1 MSSPFF
7 TETLMAQLE
16 CYGMLWVAYVLIAFL
31 GPRNYGFWGLLLGFM
46 ANTGL
51 TVVSD
56 LIWIQGE
63 MSKPDWDG
71 TPDQDFVF
79 AIGVMIRIFLVN
91 FLMIPISLL
100 GLLRHYYVKEAL
112 EDQVSDPREVGP
124 PTRSSL

>member
-1 MSSPFF
+1 M
-7 TETLMAQLE
+7 TQLQS
-16 CYGMLWVAYVLIAFL
+16 YGMLWIAFVVIAFL
-31 GPRNYGFWGLLLGFM
+31 GPCKYGFWGLLLGIM
-46 ANTGL
+46 ANTGI

-56 LIWIQGE
+56 LHWIQRE

-71 TPDQDFVF
+71 TPDQDIVFVF
-79 AIGVMIRIFLVN
+79 GVMIRVFLVN

-124 PTRSSL
+124 LTRSSP

>member
-46 ANTGL
+46 ANTGI

-124 PTRSSL
+124 PTLSSL

>member
-46 ANTGL
+46 ANTGI

>member
-7 TETLMAQLE
+7 TELLMTH
-16 CYGMLWVAYVLIAFL
+16 GTLWVAYVAIAFL
-31 GPRNYGFWGLLLGFM
+31 GPRKFGFWGLLLGFM
-46 ANTGL
+46 ANTGI

-56 LIWIQGE
+56 LIWIRGE

-71 TPDQDFVF
+71 IPDQDFVF
-79 AIGVMIRIFLVN
+79 VIGVMIRVFLVN

-112 EDQVSDPREVGP
+112 EDQASDPREVGP
-124 PTRSSL
+124 PTRSSP